1 MPLRGVGKP
10 KPCHELPGTLGGS
23 DHLWFNVSQ
32 KQFGAPEQRE
42 RVRPARR
49 FPRTSE

>member
-10 KPCHELPGTLGGS
+10 KPGHELPETLGGS
-23 DHLWFNVSQ
+23 DHLRFNVSQ
-32 KQFGAPEQRE
+32 KQFGAPEQRA
-42 RVRPARR
+42 VRPARR